1 MFFVPR
7 VSSYSRA
14 KVSCGWS
21 RILAVFILFL
31 WHASAQGRVGP
42 RDDFVRAPFGTIRLI
57 ARDPELSFGGAIFQS
72 KSELRPNL
80 SLVRHGP
87 GRLYIQASSTGKK
100 TTAPRC
106 LAHARDYRPL
116 ARQDKF

>member
-72 KSELRPNL
+72 KSELRPNPL
-80 SLVRHGP
+80 PGP
-87 GRLYIQASSTGKK
+87 SWPWSPLHPGLEHGKK
-100 TTAPRC
+100 NDGTTMFGPC
-106 LAHARDYRPL
+106 S
-116 ARQDKF
+116 